1 MARHSAR
8 ITDAGQLR
16 THLLAF
22 RRAQRLT
29 QADLALRLGVSK
41 QRISAIENAP
51 ERVTVG
57 QFLALLRALRI
68 EMHLLTPDD
77 GGPSVGRED
86 W

>member
-1 MARHSAR
+1 MPR
-8 ITDAGQLR
+8 ITDVGQLR

-29 QADLALRLGVSK
+29 QADLAARLGVTK
-41 QRISAIENAP
+41 QRISAIEAAP

-57 QFLALLRALRI
+57 QFLTVLRALKVDLI
-68 EMHLLTPDD
+68 LEAKATPHES
-77 GGPSVGRED
+77 SVADEG